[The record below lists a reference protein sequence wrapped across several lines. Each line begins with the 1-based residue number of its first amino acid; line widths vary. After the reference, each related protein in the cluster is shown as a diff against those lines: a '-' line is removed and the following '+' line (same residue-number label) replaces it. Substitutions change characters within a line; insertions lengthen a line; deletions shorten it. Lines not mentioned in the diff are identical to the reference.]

1 MREHESG
8 GARERTR
15 AEERGRERER
25 RSEGELRREHT
36 IYNSNIKID

>member
-1 MREHESG
+1 V
-8 GARERTR
+8 R

-36 IYNSNIKID
+36 IYNTKQQYQDRLI